1 MSKEFP
7 TINKESPS
15 INRGATI
22 IYRGHSDNVFTVAW
36 SPDGKYI
43 ASGSRDKTVR
53 VWDVATGE
61 DYFIYRGHNK
71 CVLSAAWSPGHG
83 AYIASGDTGGIVQ
96 VWEAFTGSSIVS
108 YRDTSPRVEIT
119 VIVRRR
125 CGRPLPESKSIP
137 MISSTG
143 YFLLPGRQVPR

>member
-71 CVLSAAWSPGHG
+71 CVL
-83 AYIASGDTGGIVQ
+83 
-96 VWEAFTGSSIVS
+96 
-108 YRDTSPRVEIT
+108 
-119 VIVRRR
+119 
-125 CGRPLPESKSIP
+125 
-137 MISSTG
+137 
-143 YFLLPGRQVPR
+143 